1 MYILRLFLAALLLPG
16 LAVAQQ
22 QVSFSTQDGGL
33 VHADMYGSGDCGLV
47 LAHGG
52 RFAKDSWTEQMP
64 AFLNAG
70 FRVLAIDF
78 RGRGQSRGPHSKSGE
93 EGAEYD
99 VLAAVRYLRKTGAK
113 TVAIIGASFGGEAAA
128 DASIDAEPGEIDRL
142 VLLAA
147 WTDRPAEKIK
157 GHKLFIVARD
167 DANGDGLRLPRIRA
181 NYEKAS
187 DPKELL
193 ILDGQPTLSFCSRQT
208 SGTGCSAKSCA
219 SFRSLKPGTIA

>member
-1 MYILRLFLAALLLPG
+1 MYILSLFLAALLLPG

-22 QVSFSTQDGGL
+22 QVSFSTQDGGV
-33 VHADMYGSGDCGLV
+33 VHADVYGSGDRGLV

-52 RFAKDSWTEQMP
+52 RFTKDSWTEQMP

-78 RGRGQSRGPHSKSGE
+78 RGRGQSRGPQSKSGE

-99 VLAAVRYLRKTGAK
+99 VLAAVRYFRKTGAK

-147 WTDRPAEKIK
+147 WTDRPPEKIK
-157 GHKLFIVARD
+157 GRKLFIVARD
-167 DANGDGLRLPRIRA
+167 DANEDGLRLPRIRA

-187 DPKELL
+187 GPKELL
-193 ILDGQPTLSFCSRQT
+193 ILDGSAHAQFLFATDQRDRLLHEILRFLAQP
-208 SGTGCSAKSCA
+208 
-219 SFRSLKPGTIA
+219 

>member
-1 MYILRLFLAALLLPG
+1 MYILSLFLAALLLPG

-22 QVSFSTQDGGL
+22 HVSFSTQDGGI
-33 VHADMYGSGDCGLV
+33 VQADAYGRGDRGLV

-52 RFAKDSWTEQMP
+52 RFTKDSWTEQMP

-78 RGRGQSRGPHSKSGE
+78 RGRGQSRGPQSKSGE

-147 WTDRPAEKIK
+147 WTDRPPEKIK
-157 GHKLFIVARD
+157 GRKLFIVARD
-167 DANGDGLRLPRIRA
+167 DANEDGLRLPRIRA

-187 DPKELL
+187 GPKELL
-193 ILDGQPTLSFCSRQT
+193 ILDGSAHAQFLFATDQRDRLLHEILRFLAQP
-208 SGTGCSAKSCA
+208 
-219 SFRSLKPGTIA
+219 

>member
-16 LAVAQQ
+16 LAMAQQ
-22 QVSFSTQDGGL
+22 HVSFSTQDGGV
-33 VHADMYGSGDCGLV
+33 VHADVYGSGDRGLV

-52 RFAKDSWTEQMP
+52 RFTKDSWTEQMP

-78 RGRGQSRGPHSKSGE
+78 RGRGQSRGPQSKSGE

-147 WTDRPAEKIK
+147 WTDRPPEKIK
-157 GHKLFIVARD
+157 GRKLFIVARD
-167 DANGDGLRLPRIRA
+167 DANEDGLRLPRIRA

-187 DPKELL
+187 GPKELL
-193 ILDGQPTLSFCSRQT
+193 ILDGSAHAQFLFATDQRDRLLREILRFLSQP
-208 SGTGCSAKSCA
+208 
-219 SFRSLKPGTIA
+219 

>member
-16 LAVAQQ
+16 LAMAQQ
-22 QVSFSTQDGGL
+22 HVSFSTQDGGV
-33 VHADMYGSGDCGLV
+33 VHADVYGSGDRGLV

-52 RFAKDSWTEQMP
+52 RFTKESWTEQMP
-64 AFLNAG
+64 AFLDAG

-78 RGRGQSRGPHSKSGE
+78 RGRGQSRGPQSKTGE
-93 EGAEYD
+93 EGAEHD

-147 WTDRPAEKIK
+147 WTDRPPEKIK
-157 GHKLFIVARD
+157 GRKLFIVARD

-181 NYEKAS
+181 NYEKAAG
-187 DPKELL
+187 PKELL
-193 ILDGQPTLSFCSRQT
+193 ILYGSAHAQFLFATDQRDRLLREILRFLSQP
-208 SGTGCSAKSCA
+208 
-219 SFRSLKPGTIA
+219 

>member
-1 MYILRLFLAALLLPG
+1 MYILSLFLAALLLPG

-22 QVSFSTQDGGL
+22 QVSFSTQDGGV
-33 VHADMYGSGDCGLV
+33 VHADVYGSGDRGLV

-52 RFAKDSWTEQMP
+52 RFTKDSWTEQMP

-78 RGRGQSRGPHSKSGE
+78 RGRGQSRGPQSKSGE

-147 WTDRPAEKIK
+147 WTDRPPEKIK
-157 GHKLFIVARD
+157 GRKLFIVARD
-167 DANGDGLRLPRIRA
+167 DANEDGLRLPRIRA

-187 DPKELL
+187 GPKELL
-193 ILDGQPTLSFCSRQT
+193 ILDGSAHAQFLFATDQRDRLLHEILRFLAQP
-208 SGTGCSAKSCA
+208 
-219 SFRSLKPGTIA
+219 

>member
-16 LAVAQQ
+16 LAMAQQ
-22 QVSFSTQDGGL
+22 HVSFSTQDGGV
-33 VHADMYGSGDCGLV
+33 VHADVYGSGDRGLV

-52 RFAKDSWTEQMP
+52 RFTKESWTEQMP
-64 AFLNAG
+64 AFLDAG

-78 RGRGQSRGPHSKSGE
+78 RGRGQSRGPQSKTGE
-93 EGAEYD
+93 EGAEHD

-147 WTDRPAEKIK
+147 WTDRPPEKIK
-157 GHKLFIVARD
+157 GRKLFIVARD

-181 NYEKAS
+181 NYEKAAG
-187 DPKELL
+187 PKELL
-193 ILDGQPTLSFCSRQT
+193 ILDGSAHAQFLFATDQRGRLLREILRFLSQP
-208 SGTGCSAKSCA
+208 
-219 SFRSLKPGTIA
+219 

>member
-22 QVSFSTQDGGL
+22 HVSFPTQDGGD
-33 VHADMYGSGDCGLV
+33 VHADLYGKGERTVL

-52 RFAKDSWTEQMP
+52 RFTKESWKDQVP

-78 RGRGQSRGPHSKSGE
+78 RGHGQSRGPQSKSCE
-93 EGAEYD
+93 DGAEYY
-99 VLAAVRYLRKTGAK
+99 VLAAVRYLHKTGAK
-113 TVAIIGASFGGEAAA
+113 TVSIVGASFGGEAAA
-128 DASIDAEPGEIDRL
+128 DASIEAEPGEIHRL

-157 GHKLFIVARD
+157 GRKLFIVARD
-167 DANGDGLRLPRIRA
+167 DANDEGPRLPNIRA
-181 NYEKAS
+181 NYEKAVG
-187 DPKELL
+187 PKELI
-193 ILDGQPTLSFCSRQT
+193 ILDGSAHAQFLFATDQKERLLREILRFLSQR
-208 SGTGCSAKSCA
+208 
-219 SFRSLKPGTIA
+219 

>member
-1 MYILRLFLAALLLPG
+1 MCILRLFLAALLLPG
-16 LAVAQQ
+16 LAIAQQ
-22 QVSFSTQDGGL
+22 HVSFSTQDGGV
-33 VHADMYGSGDCGLV
+33 VHAGVYGSGDRGLV

-52 RFAKDSWTEQMP
+52 RFTKESWTEQMP

-78 RGRGQSRGPHSKSGE
+78 RGRGQSRGPQSKSGE

-147 WTDRPAEKIK
+147 WTDRPPEKIK
-157 GHKLFIVARD
+157 GRKLFIVARD

-187 DPKELL
+187 GPKELL
-193 ILDGQPTLSFCSRQT
+193 ILDGSAHAQFLFATEQRDRLLREILRFLSQP
-208 SGTGCSAKSCA
+208 
-219 SFRSLKPGTIA
+219 